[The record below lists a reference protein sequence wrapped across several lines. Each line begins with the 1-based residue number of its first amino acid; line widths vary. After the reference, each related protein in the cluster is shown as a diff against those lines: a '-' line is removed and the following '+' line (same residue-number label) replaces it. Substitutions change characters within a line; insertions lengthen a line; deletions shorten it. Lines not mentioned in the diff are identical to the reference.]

1 MVSRL
6 LKRIARKPQKKRDA
20 VQAANGHQ
28 QPEPDRRVY
37 LDDEL
42 KHMAVLSRLEDN
54 LNLMRNI
61 FGLNADVVIRRF
73 RLGAAEQTE
82 AAVIYVDGMTDN
94 ALFNNDIMKPLMLES
109 RQTGFKPMVGSLL
122 EWVKNS
128 AVPVSN
134 VFEARNI
141 ENVVSSMLYGN
152 VILFIDG
159 QDSALVLDI
168 KNWSSRSVA
177 EPDSE
182 ILVRGPREGFVE
194 TLRTNTSLIRRRL
207 RSPNLIMENL
217 HIGRVTHTGVTI
229 AYIRGIVSPDMVAE
243 VKRRLQRIE
252 IDGVLESGYLEEFIE
267 DNPYSPFPQIIHTE
281 RPDRVAA
288 SLLEGRVAI
297 LTDGTPV
304 VLIVPV
310 ELTAFMRSAE
320 DYYERYIMGTL
331 ILWLRFVAF
340 GMSLLLPSLYIAVTT
355 FHQEMIPTRLLI
367 SLAAAREGVPFPAL
381 VEALLMEFTFEALRE
396 AGVRLPRSVGQ
407 AVSIVGA
414 LVIGQAAVQAGIVS
428 PLMVIVVAVTGIASF
443 ANPAFN
449 MGLALRLLRFPMMLL
464 AATLGLFG
472 VMVGI
477 LAIMIHLAGLR
488 SFGVPYLSSL
498 APLHPGNLKD
508 VLVRAPWWAMD
519 NRPIETAKLNRRR
532 QARGLKPSAQKPGGN
547 QGGGQGGGQ
556 E

>member
-1 MVSRL
+1 MVTRL
-6 LKRIARKPQKKRDA
+6 LKRLARKPSKKRNA
-20 VQAANGHQ
+20 GQAANGHQ

-37 LDDEL
+37 LDREL
-42 KHMAVLSRLEDN
+42 KQMAVMSRLEDN
-54 LNLMRNI
+54 LNLMKNI
-61 FGLNADVVIRRF
+61 FGLNNDVVFRHF
-73 RLGAAEQTE
+73 RLGAAEQTG
-82 AAVIYVDGMTDN
+82 AAVVYVDGMTDN
-94 ALFNNDIMKPLMLES
+94 ASFNNDIMKPLMLES
-109 RQTGFKPMVGSLL
+109 RQAGFRPAPGSLL
-122 EWVKNS
+122 EWLQNS
-128 AVPVSN
+128 AIPVSN
-134 VFEARNI
+134 VFETGNM

-159 QDSALVLDI
+159 QDKALVLDI
-168 KNWSSRSVA
+168 KNWNSRQVS

-207 RSPNLIMENL
+207 RSPNLILENI
-217 HIGRVTHTGVTI
+217 HIGRVSHTGVTI

-243 VKRRLQRIE
+243 VKRRLQRIN

-310 ELTAFMRSAE
+310 DITAFMSSAE
-320 DYYERYIMGTL
+320 DYYERYMMGTI

-340 GMSLLLPSLYIAVTT
+340 GISILLPSLYIAITT

-367 SLAAAREGVPFPAL
+367 TLAAAREGVPFPAL

-443 ANPAFN
+443 ASPAFN
-449 MGLALRLLRFPMMLL
+449 FGLALRLLRFPMMLL
-464 AATLGLFG
+464 AASLGLFG

-477 LAIMIHLAGLR
+477 LAILIHLAGLR
-488 SFGVPYLSSL
+488 SFGVPYLSPL
-498 APLHPGNLKD
+498 APLHPRDLKD
-508 VLVRAPWWAMD
+508 VLMRVPWWAMD
-519 NRPIETAKLNRRR
+519 ERPAETAKQNRRR
-532 QARGLKPSAQKPGGN
+532 QAPGLKPSVKKPGGE
-547 QGGGQGGGQ
+547 QGDRQ